1 MEEKKMY
8 VEAANEEGFENAIDA
23 SVSDIGA
30 TKENSATENIA
41 LNEECKAESNTSGE
55 EPAKEDEAP
64 DTRTTPRHS
73 SAEGSVSKNSGPK
86 KDNRRGG
93 TAHRLVSLA
102 AFVALALIL
111 SFIESRIPTF
121 VAIPGVK
128 IGLANIVVVFC
139 LYRMRPT
146 DAAVV
151 SLVRVALSSLLF
163 GSLTSFLYGL
173 GGATVSLALMI
184 VLKRLN
190 FGSIAVST
198 VGGVSHNIAQIA
210 VASILLGTNVV
221 GYYLPFLVLSGTIAG
236 IVVGVAGGILEKKV
250 PLA

>member
-1 MEEKKMY
+1 MEENKNLR
-8 VEAANEEGFENAIDA
+8 EATEMKVDDATEMSVDEVIEKADNDAAVSPMTEVDIAENNTQPTIKNAAFDIPEGDVAKEEGGAP
-23 SVSDIGA
+23 SD
-30 TKENSATENIA
+30 
-41 LNEECKAESNTSGE
+41 NT
-55 EPAKEDEAP
+55 
-64 DTRTTPRHS
+64 
-73 SAEGSVSKNSGPK
+73 PK
-86 KDNRRGG
+86 RDNRRGSS
-93 TAHRLVSLA
+93 AHRLVSLA
-102 AFVALALIL
+102 AFVALAMIL

-139 LYRMRPT
+139 LYRMRAV
-146 DAAVV
+146 DAAIV

-163 GSLTSFLYGL
+163 GSLTSFFYGL
-173 GGATVSLALMI
+173 GGAVVSLAVMI
-184 VLKRLN
+184 LLKQVKL
-190 FGSIAVST
+190 GSIAVST

-221 GYYLPFLVLSGTIAG
+221 GYYLPFLILSGTIAG

>member
-1 MEEKKMY
+1 MEENKKLQ
-8 VEAANEEGFENAIDA
+8 EAAEKAVDDATEMSVDEANKKADNDAAVSPITDVDIAENGTQPTIKNAAFDIPEGDVAKEEGA
-23 SVSDIGA
+23 SSTPSD
-30 TKENSATENIA
+30 
-41 LNEECKAESNTSGE
+41 NT
-55 EPAKEDEAP
+55 
-64 DTRTTPRHS
+64 
-73 SAEGSVSKNSGPK
+73 PK
-86 KDNRRGG
+86 RDNRRGSS
-93 TAHRLVSLA
+93 AHRLVSLA
-102 AFVALALIL
+102 AFVALAMIL

-139 LYRMRPT
+139 LYRMRAV
-146 DAAVV
+146 DAAIV

-163 GSLTSFLYGL
+163 GSLTSFFYGL
-173 GGATVSLALMI
+173 GGAVVSLAVMI
-184 VLKRLN
+184 LLKQAKL
-190 FGSIAVST
+190 GSIAVST

-236 IVVGVAGGILEKKV
+236 IVVGVSGGILEKKV

>member
-1 MEEKKMY
+1 MEENKKLQ
-8 VEAANEEGFENAIDA
+8 EAAEMSVDEVAKKADNDATVSPMTEVDIVENNTQTTIENKSFDISEGDVAKEEGGAPSDNA
-23 SVSDIGA
+23 
-30 TKENSATENIA
+30 
-41 LNEECKAESNTSGE
+41 
-55 EPAKEDEAP
+55 
-64 DTRTTPRHS
+64 
-73 SAEGSVSKNSGPK
+73 PK
-86 KDNRRGG
+86 RDNRRGRPVR
-93 TAHRLVSLA
+93 RLVSLA

-139 LYRMRPT
+139 LYRMRSA
-146 DAAVV
+146 DAVVV